1 MDEFTLLGQLLAE
14 TPTQAEGLLCGVGDD
29 CAVVSGGAHRDWL
42 ISTDHSVEGIHF
54 RRAWGEWQVLGG
66 KAALA
71 ALSDIAAMGGRP
83 RFLLVGLGVPDS
95 MRAADVRDCF
105 RGVASAATS
114 AGALVIG
121 GDTTRTE
128 LGCHLAITVIGEV
141 PHGRALYRRGARPGD
156 GLYVTGWLGG
166 SAAGLHLLLAR
177 DQGTPIPRSEA
188 ADAESARTER
198 LMQRHL
204 HPPLRMAAGQW
215 LASTGCV
222 SAMIDVS
229 DGLLAD
235 VGQLAAASGVG
246 ARVEAVRV
254 PLSEGVTAA
263 AEEMGEDPLRFGAA
277 SGEEYELVFTVAGAR
292 AAAFRQLV
300 VGAERTLG
308 HPITYIGEVHE
319 GSGVRLVDPSG
330 QSLPIQTP
338 GFAHQFQE

>member
-1 MDEFTLLGQLLAE
+1 MSIDEFTLLGQLLAE
-14 TPTQAEGLLCGVGDD
+14 TPTQAEALLCGVGDD

-42 ISTDHSVEGIHF
+42 ISTDHCVEGIHF
-54 RRAWGEWQVLGG
+54 RRSWAEWSVLGG

-83 RFLLVGLGVPDS
+83 RFVLVGLGIPDS
-95 MRAADVRDCF
+95 MCAAEVRECF
-105 RGVASAATS
+105 RGVRVAATD

-121 GDTTRTE
+121 GDTTRAE

-156 GLYVTGWLGG
+156 SLYVTGWLGG
-166 SAAGLHLLLAR
+166 SAAGLQLLMAR
-177 DQGTPIPRSEA
+177 DQSEGA
-188 ADAESARTER
+188 TSADPLSRDR

-204 HPPLRMAAGQW
+204 HPPLRTAAGQW

-222 SAMIDVS
+222 SAMIDIS

-235 VGQLAAASGVG
+235 VGQIATASGV
-246 ARVEAVRV
+246 RVQIEAVRV
-254 PLSEGVTAA
+254 PLCEGVTAV
-263 AEEMGEDPLRFGAA
+263 AEARGEDPLAFGAA
-277 SGEEYELVFTVAGAR
+277 SGEEYELAFTVFGSR

-300 VGAERTLG
+300 AGAERTLG
-308 HPITYIGEVHE
+308 HPLTYLGEVQE
-319 GSGVRLVDPSG
+319 GAGVALSDPNGRSM
-330 QSLPIQTP
+330 PIASS